1 MSESKSDDS
10 PTLSKLQGWMLK
22 KKNDSSKKKFPFM
35 SADNKRYFRVR
46 EVKGIEEVELA
57 LCYFSSPKDEE
68 PRGSIFLKDISSI
81 EDDKICLLYTS
92 PSPRDGLLSR
102 MPSSA

>member
-1 MSESKSDDS
+1 
-10 PTLSKLQGWMLK
+10 MLK
-22 KKNDSSKKKFPFM
+22 KKNDSNGRISFM

-68 PRGSIFLKDISSI
+68 PRGSIFLKDISAI
-81 EDDKICLLYTS
+81 EDDNKTITLT
-92 PSPRDGLLSR
+92 
-102 MPSSA
+102 SSARYVCMNVYLYRLIVCVTCLHSFQISN